1 MGGFPSA
8 ASFLKCPGAV
18 YSFEPLREASS
29 CCWGHKP
36 IAAKACLRGHTC
48 CTLGLHWSA
57 QSWVNTNKGEV
68 WLDTL
73 SSPPSTPAAG
83 LIGTD
88 LAGNLL
94 HWIVT
99 SPVFAF
105 DLGRAMA
112 WGRQSMTPSTCQAS
126 LDPPGA
132 SFLERFSWEG
142 IEPRVANG
150 LRAAHSFTTC

>member
-1 MGGFPSA
+1 MGGIPSA
-8 ASFLKCPGAV
+8 ASFLK
-18 YSFEPLREASS
+18 YS
-29 CCWGHKP
+29 WGRLFVRAP
-36 IAAKACLRGHTC
+36 TRGLQLLLGSQTDRCQSVPEGSYVLHP
-48 CTLGLHWSA
+48 GLHWSA
-57 QSWVNTNKGEV
+57 HSWVNTNEGEV

-99 SPVFAF
+99 SAVFAF